1 MVHTV
6 DSDNIPTASLMP
18 EDMVDPNANLTEWET
33 PAGLWESKAYKR
45 LGVMFWPDYWRTSAD
60 NPIWAVTGVPC
71 RDEWEQEAGQIL
83 IDKSK
88 HLDALL
94 LSEWMM
100 DSSRFKFWFNFSDG
114 DKDMFRY
121 SFLALRKRW
130 GLPGRYVAAG
140 ALPRNTMSGFC
151 GHTMLQHDHRGLPAF
166 VHANLL
172 KQITSGVNKG
182 FAWGRSRST

>member
-1 MVHTV
+1 V

-18 EDMVDPNANLTEWET
+18 KDQVDPNANLTEWEQ
-33 PAGLWESKAYKR
+33 PAGLWESKAYQR

-172 KQITSGVNKG
+172 KQISSGVNKG

>member
-1 MVHTV
+1 
-6 DSDNIPTASLMP
+6 MP
-18 EDMVDPNANLTEWET
+18 KDQVDPNANLTEWEQ
-33 PAGLWESKAYKR
+33 PAGLWESKAYQR